1 MGKHENDMTSSFTVS
16 VLIDGLKGVFPVL
29 QVTQMCCLTVGK
41 RVCQI
46 DPSLDQHLWNK
57 KGRGRK
63 KDPPVHVLGAN
74 PVFIAP
80 MERDYGAPEI
90 NYQQTRN

>member
-1 MGKHENDMTSSFTVS
+1 MGKHENDITSSFIVS

-46 DPSLDQHLWNK
+46 NPSLDQHLWNK
-57 KGRGRK
+57 KGRGK
-63 KDPPVHVLGAN
+63 KKRSTRAGLGSESS
-74 PVFIAP
+74 FIAP
-80 MERDYGAPEI
+80 MGDRLWKSTVSKLETDL
-90 NYQQTRN
+90 